1 VRVVVPRLVR
11 APALDDTGVIMDVE
25 RTSLP
30 GIGLRHVFTT
40 RRGRQLGV
48 VSHHTG
54 RRDLVI
60 YDKEDPDTCVV
71 SVALSDEEANALAEL
86 LGTGRVV
93 ERLSELHRQVEGLV
107 TDQIPIA
114 PGSPYAG
121 RTLGDTQTRT
131 RTGASIVA
139 VVRDGQVI
147 ASPRPDFVFSADDV
161 VVAVGTD
168 EGTAAVA
175 DILAGG

>member
-1 VRVVVPRLVR
+1 
-11 APALDDTGVIMDVE
+11 MDVE

-40 RRGRQLGV
+40 GRGRQIGV
-48 VSHHTG
+48 VSHRTG

-71 SVALSDEEANALAEL
+71 SVAMEPEEANALAEL

-93 ERLSELHRQVEGLV
+93 ERLAELNRQVEGLV
-107 TDQIPIA
+107 TEQILLTGA
-114 PGSPYAG
+114 SPYVG
-121 RTLGDTQTRT
+121 RRMGDTRART

-139 VVRDGQVI
+139 VVREGEVI
-147 ASPRPDFVFSADDV
+147 ASPRPDFEFRAEDV
-161 VVAVGTD
+161 VVVVGTD

-175 DILAGG
+175 AILHGG